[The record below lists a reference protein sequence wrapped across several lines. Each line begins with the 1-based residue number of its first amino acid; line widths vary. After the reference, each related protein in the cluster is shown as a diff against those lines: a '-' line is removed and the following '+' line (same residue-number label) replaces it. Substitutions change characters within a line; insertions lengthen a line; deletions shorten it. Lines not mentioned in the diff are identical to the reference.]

1 MYITKRPNVI
11 KKYSPDVIHDCGLA
25 MAYCQLTNSIF
36 MAKRKALREAYET
49 MNKHLAAYEA
59 KVSTLFGKQ
68 KPWPRK
74 KHKKI
79 HRFRVGGS

>member
-1 MYITKRPNVI
+1 MNVTERPDVI
-11 KKYSPDVIHDCGLA
+11 KKYSPDVIHGCGLT
-25 MAYCQLTNSIF
+25 MTYCSLTNSIF
-36 MAKRKALREAYET
+36 MVKQKALREAYET
-49 MNKHLAAYEA
+49 MNKHLATYEA

-79 HRFRVGGS
+79 HRFCVGGS